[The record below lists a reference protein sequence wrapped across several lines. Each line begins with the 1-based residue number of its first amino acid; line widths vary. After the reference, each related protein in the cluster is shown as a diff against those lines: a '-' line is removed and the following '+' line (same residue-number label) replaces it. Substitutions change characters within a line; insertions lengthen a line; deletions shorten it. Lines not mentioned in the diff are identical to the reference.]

1 MSGQLDGRALPA
13 ACCKQSHWSCAPPRC
28 AAQVDYVAEVLK
40 SYSIIQ
46 ENQWNK
52 GEM

>member
-1 MSGQLDGRALPA
+1 MALCLQHLA
-13 ACCKQSHWSCAPPRC
+13 AKPGPYLPTHHCRV
-28 AAQVDYVAEVLK
+28 AQVDYVSEVLK
-40 SYSIIQ
+40 SYSVIQ

>member
-1 MSGQLDGRALPA
+1 VQID
-13 ACCKQSHWSCAPPRC
+13 H
-28 AAQVDYVAEVLK
+28 VAEALK
-40 SYSIIQ
+40 AYSIIQ